1 MEVHESPIVRLSRGE
16 EKEGNTEVEKIHV
29 LEEVPGLEC
38 LGGRQYEK
46 THGTP
51 TAGPKEGT
59 RGPYTNGLEKSP
71 DLCIHSPGEEP
82 SGSDCLAGRLS
93 SRKKDKKTKKS
104 TSGSEEK
111 EETLIGGK
119 KGVDEADQD
128 LVGGKKGGGS
138 EQTKGVWEEPKE
150 GEEKVP
156 VKKKSR
162 LVEKGVERKKSKYH
176 GTAGK
181 MVILGKG
188 AAPKVQDEGDEEE
201 QVEEPKEVKQKEV
214 AEAEKVAVKKGQS
227 SGSKKR
233 KKIVGVEKEVKE
245 FPPAVENLYSA
256 KATTLTALVKLSAGQ
271 GDDRS
276 GVMTKA

>member
-1 MEVHESPIVRLSRGE
+1 M
-16 EKEGNTEVEKIHV
+16 
-29 LEEVPGLEC
+29 
-38 LGGRQYEK
+38 
-46 THGTP
+46 
-51 TAGPKEGT
+51 
-59 RGPYTNGLEKSP
+59 
-71 DLCIHSPGEEP
+71 
-82 SGSDCLAGRLS
+82 
-93 SRKKDKKTKKS
+93 
-104 TSGSEEK
+104 
-111 EETLIGGK
+111 
-119 KGVDEADQD
+119 DEADQD
-128 LVGGKKGGGS
+128 LVGKKKGGGS
-138 EQTKGVWEEPKE
+138 EQIKGVREEPKE
-150 GEEKVP
+150 AEEKVP
-156 VKKKSR
+156 VKKSR
-162 LVEKGVERKKSKYH
+162 LAEKGVERKKSKHH

-181 MVILGKG
+181 TMVLGKEG
-188 AAPKVQDEGDEEE
+188 APMVQDEGDEEE